1 MAELCDISST
11 MGLLFLTRSPQ
22 RIFLRLARVNHPK
35 NPSSSLIG
43 AGWGGIQTNA
53 SGGRFQARKQRFPF
67 RQAAVS
73 RTLASAQPNHSA
85 TVLLY
90 RRVACLVRASLVRQL
105 VLTKYE
111 VALCSGHQIASIPIR
126 LWHLA
131 MSLSTV
137 QLQQMERSSRSFS
150 TRKNHH

>member
-22 RIFLRLARVNHPK
+22 RVFLRLARVNHPK

-43 AGWGGIQTNA
+43 AGIQTNV

-73 RTLASAQPNHSA
+73 RTFASAQPNHSA

-105 VLTKYE
+105 AGVYWEWSKKKRKF
-111 VALCSGHQIASIPIR
+111 VILCGVTGTI
-126 LWHLA
+126 LY
-131 MSLSTV
+131 
-137 QLQQMERSSRSFS
+137 
-150 TRKNHH
+150 